1 MSKRANLARRMLTY
15 SPRVKPTQLLNDDGT
30 ASMATMLMTSHHSFR
45 RDLARFQRA
54 LVTIDPAR
62 IEALR
67 VEWAFY
73 REALHHHHVVED
85 TGMFPGMKTEHPE
98 LATAIAHLADQ
109 HSRIDP
115 LLERGDRAFAA
126 LPATHD
132 IHDVLETL
140 RVLLDAHL
148 DMEEAVVIPL
158 IRGAKEFPMP
168 PDDATAAMYADG
180 FAWST
185 QGIAP
190 EVREAINA
198 MLPSALV
205 EKLPAAIE
213 RFAERSSRAWG
224 EYTVGAT
231 TTSAPDDAT
240 T

>member
-1 MSKRANLARRMLTY
+1 MRKSSAATY
-15 SPRVKPTQLLNDDGT
+15 SARVTPTRLLDDDGT
-30 ASMATMLMTSHHSFR
+30 ASMATMLMTSHHAFR

-54 LVTIDPAR
+54 VVTVDPSRIDAVR
-62 IEALR
+62 D
-67 VEWAFY
+67 EWRFY

-85 TGMFPGMKTEHPE
+85 ATMFPSMKTEHAQ
-98 LATAIAHLADQ
+98 LAAAIDHLADQ
-109 HSRIDP
+109 HGRIDP

-132 IHDVLETL
+132 LHDVLETL

-158 IRGAKEFPMP
+158 LRGATEFPMP
-168 PDDATAAMYADG
+168 PDDATAAQYADG

-205 EKLPAAIE
+205 EKLPAAVD
-213 RFAERSSRAWG
+213 RFAERCTRAWR